1 MKKTV
6 LAIAFAFATA
16 AFAAQT
22 PANPPAST
30 AGQDTGTVKTTKP
43 AKKKHSKKVK
53 KSETTKSAKV
63 HSSKHAKVSTS
74 KSALAPASK

>member
-30 AGQDTGTVKTTKP
+30 AGQQDTGTVKTTKP

-53 KSETTKSAKV
+53 KSETTKSAKA
-63 HSSKHAKVSTS
+63 SST
-74 KSALAPASK
+74 KSVAAPASK